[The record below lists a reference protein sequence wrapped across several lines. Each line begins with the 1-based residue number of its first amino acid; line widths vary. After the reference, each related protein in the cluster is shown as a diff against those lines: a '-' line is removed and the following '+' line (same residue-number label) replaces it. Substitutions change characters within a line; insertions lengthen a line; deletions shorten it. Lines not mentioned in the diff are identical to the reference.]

1 MTDTTAILS
10 LLDEDDLSGPDAK
23 FVVVTPERAAK
34 WLERNTHNRNVRPQT
49 LERYKHDM
57 LNRQWHLD
65 GSPIR
70 FSKDGTLLDGQHRL
84 AAIAETGISQQMLVV
99 VGLVAESQVV
109 MDTGRAR
116 TAADALSMEGH
127 SVSTGLAAAA
137 KLAIE
142 FERGDLSS
150 KAEVSHSDILTYVN
164 EHPTLGWAAETARA
178 YARKADALPAVV
190 AYTLYRLAKINKV
203 QAVQFWTDA
212 AEKVDLRAGDPALT
226 LGYRFAN
233 ARRNKERLDRRT
245 QIALVFRAWNHRR
258 AGNSVSIIRVG
269 SGEIQAPR

>member
-10 LLDEDDLSGPDAK
+10 FLDEDDLSGPDAK
-23 FVVVTPERAAK
+23 FVVVTPDRAAK

-57 LNRQWHLD
+57 LNGQWHLD

-84 AAIAETGISQQMLVV
+84 AAIAETGISQQMLIV
-99 VGLVAESQVV
+99 VGLVAESQAV

-142 FERGDLSS
+142 FERGDLSRN
-150 KAEVSHSDILTYVN
+150 AEVSHSDILTYVN
-164 EHPTLGWAAETARA
+164 EHPSLGWAAETARA

-212 AEKVDLRAGDPALT
+212 AEKVDLAAGDPALT

-233 ARRNKERLDRRT
+233 ARRNKERLDRRQ

-258 AGNSVSIIRVG
+258 AGNRVTAIRVG
-269 SGEIQAPR
+269 GEVPAPR